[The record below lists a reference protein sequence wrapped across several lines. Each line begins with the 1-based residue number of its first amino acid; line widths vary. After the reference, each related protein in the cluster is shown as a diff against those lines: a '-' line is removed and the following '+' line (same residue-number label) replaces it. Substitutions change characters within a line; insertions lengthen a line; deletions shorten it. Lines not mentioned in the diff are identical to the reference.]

1 MYVTQQISVCKT
13 LCTYRLVI
21 NLVGTVM
28 IMDTYSELVEQRI
41 KSDGNVHM
49 LVHVATYVYTPV

>member
-1 MYVTQQISVCKT
+1 
-13 LCTYRLVI
+13 
-21 NLVGTVM
+21 M